1 MSCPNPTGDDHAVAL
16 TISTGN
22 EAFLRR
28 VIGAARD
35 GIREELD
42 RFGDQ
47 LRASRSELLLEET
60 AYAAL
65 LGGLDLGRIVP
76 DDEIRTELRR
86 LAQSVDRENE
96 YERVCFEHDAIH
108 DLLTQL
114 GGTVAQ

>member
-1 MSCPNPTGDDHAVAL
+1 MGDDHAVVL

-47 LRASRSELLLEET
+47 LRAPRSDLLLEET

-65 LGGLDLGRIVP
+65 LDGLDLGRIVP
-76 DDEIRTELRR
+76 DDEIHAAVLRVTE
-86 LAQSVDRENE
+86 AVDRENE
-96 YERVCFEHDAIH
+96 YERACFEHDALA
-108 DLLTQL
+108 DLLAQL
-114 GGTVAQ
+114 EGRAG